1 MGHAEMSLAELVQLK
16 PGDVV
21 PIEAPQAATLLI
33 GDVPVLAGR
42 FGVSRGLQ
50 RAQIIRSGCTWR
62 MNRTKPS

>member
-1 MGHAEMSLAELVQLK
+1 MGHAEMSLAQLVQLK

-42 FGVSRGLQ
+42 FGVSRGFNALKL
-50 RAQIIRSGCTWR
+50 SGPVAR
-62 MNRTKPS
+62 GE